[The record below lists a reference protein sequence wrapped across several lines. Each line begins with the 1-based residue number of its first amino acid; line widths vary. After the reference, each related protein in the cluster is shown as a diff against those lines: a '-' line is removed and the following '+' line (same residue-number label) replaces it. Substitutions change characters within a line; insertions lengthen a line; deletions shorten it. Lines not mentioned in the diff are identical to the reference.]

1 MPEQT
6 EKQFVYTIHSSIGA
20 SQRDDYQN
28 IQERMNRA
36 AQAFN
41 GYLGQDVVYE
51 DAGNASTVKAT
62 THVRFEELEQ
72 CLCWLD
78 SPQRR
83 ELLNQAEKLIGY
95 QYRFHLDASSFDQ
108 WIQTRGASRTP
119 IWKVNLLVWLALYPS
134 VMLLMWIGGSTLGQ
148 LSLPLNMLI
157 SNLITVLLTGYLL
170 VPWLSR
176 LYANWLSTTSRRWAL
191 AGCSTILVAQGLLLM
206 WFSTIPDF
214 PWNTSSII
222 QTILPL
228 ATVPCK

>member
-6 EKQFVYTIHSSIGA
+6 EGQFVYTIHSSVGA
-20 SQRDDYQN
+20 SQRQEYQAV
-28 IQERMNRA
+28 QERMNHA
-36 AQAFN
+36 ALAFT

-51 DAGNASTVKAT
+51 DASSGSTLNVT

-72 CLCWLD
+72 CLRWLD

-83 ELLNQAEKLIGY
+83 ELLNEAEELIGY
-95 QYRFHLDASSFDQ
+95 HYRFHLEAGSFDQ
-108 WIQTRGASRTP
+108 WIQANGSSRTP

-134 VMLLMWIGGSTLGQ
+134 VMVLMWVSGSTLGS
-148 LSLPLNMLI
+148 LPLPLNMLI

-176 LYANWLSTTSRRWAL
+176 VYTNWLSTASRRWTL

-206 WFSTIPDF
+206 LFSTVPAL
-214 PWNTSSII
+214 PWNT
-222 QTILPL
+222 TG
-228 ATVPCK
+228 

>member
-6 EKQFVYTIHSSIGA
+6 EGQFVYTIHSSVGA
-20 SQRDDYQN
+20 SQRQEYQAV
-28 IQERMNRA
+28 QERMNHA
-36 AQAFN
+36 ALTFT

-51 DAGNASTVKAT
+51 DAGSGSTLNVT

-72 CLCWLD
+72 CLRWLD

-83 ELLNQAEKLIGY
+83 ELLNEAEELIDY
-95 QYRFHLDASSFDQ
+95 HYRFHLEAGSFDQ
-108 WIQTRGASRTP
+108 WIQAKGASRTP

-134 VMLLMWIGGSTLGQ
+134 VMVLMWVSGSTLGS
-148 LSLPLNMLI
+148 LPLPLNMLI

-176 LYANWLSTTSRRWAL
+176 VYTNWLSTASRRWTL

-206 WFSTIPDF
+206 LFSTVPAL
-214 PWNTSSII
+214 PWNT
-222 QTILPL
+222 TG
-228 ATVPCK
+228 

>member
-1 MPEQT
+1 MSEQPEN
-6 EKQFVYTIHSSIGA
+6 QFVYTIHSSIAA
-20 SQRDDYQN
+20 SQRQNYQR
-28 IQERMNRA
+28 IQERMNHA

-51 DAGNASTVKAT
+51 ESDTGPAMKVT

-72 CLCWLD
+72 CLRWLD

-83 ELLNQAEKLIGY
+83 ELINQAEKLIGY
-95 QYRFHLDASSFDQ
+95 QYRFRLDSNSFDQ
-108 WIQTRGASRTP
+108 WIQAKGPSQTP

-134 VMLLMWIGGSTLGQ
+134 VMLLMWLSDPTLGN
-148 LSLPLNMLI
+148 LPMPLNMLI

-176 LYANWLSTTSRRWAL
+176 LYANWLSTTSRRWTL

-206 WFSTIPDF
+206 LFSTAPGF
-214 PWNTSSII
+214 PWNT
-222 QTILPL
+222 PEF
-228 ATVPCK
+228 

>member
-6 EKQFVYTIHSSIGA
+6 EGQFVYTIHSSVGA
-20 SQRDDYQN
+20 SQRQEYQAV
-28 IQERMNRA
+28 QERMNHA
-36 AQAFN
+36 AMTFT

-51 DAGNASTVKAT
+51 DSGNGSTLKVT

-72 CLCWLD
+72 CLRWLD

-83 ELLNQAEKLIGY
+83 ELLNEAEELIGY
-95 QYRFHLDASSFDQ
+95 RYRFHLEAGSFDQ
-108 WIQTRGASRTP
+108 WIQANGSSRTP

-134 VMLLMWIGGSTLGQ
+134 VMVLMWVSGSTLGS
-148 LSLPLNMLI
+148 LPLPLNMLI

-176 LYANWLSTTSRRWAL
+176 VYTNWLSTASRRWTL

-206 WFSTIPDF
+206 LFSTVPAL
-214 PWNTSSII
+214 PWNT
-222 QTILPL
+222 TG
-228 ATVPCK
+228 

>member
-6 EKQFVYTIHSSIGA
+6 EGQFVYTIHSSVGA
-20 SQRDDYQN
+20 SQREEYQA
-28 IQERMNRA
+28 IQERMNHA
-36 AQAFN
+36 ALAFT

-51 DAGNASTVKAT
+51 DAGSGSTLNVT

-72 CLCWLD
+72 CLRWLD

-83 ELLNQAEKLIGY
+83 ELINQAEKLIGY
-95 QYRFHLDASSFDQ
+95 QYRFRLDSSSFDQ
-108 WIQTRGASRTP
+108 WIQAKGPSRTP

-134 VMLLMWIGGSTLGQ
+134 VMLLMWLSGPTLGN
-148 LSLPLNMLI
+148 LPMPLNMLI

-176 LYANWLSTTSRRWAL
+176 LYANWISTTSRRWTL

-206 WFSTIPDF
+206 LFSTAPGF
-214 PWNTSSII
+214 PWNTPE
-222 QTILPL
+222 L
-228 ATVPCK
+228 